1 MGVFRDFI
9 PAGEDVGALG
19 SGFAD
24 FVPTNEVVAV
34 KPEHIANL
42 QPVEEPTKE
51 VKKEKKG

>member
-1 MGVFRDFI
+1 MGVFKDFI

-19 SGFAD
+19 SGFVD
-24 FVPTNEVVAV
+24 FVPTKETVTA
-34 KPEHIANL
+34 KPEHIVNL